1 MSRPIR
7 CHLYPSEAAAL
18 RAARVI
24 GLALGATET
33 LTIGG
38 VPSVVARKTWAIPFQ
53 LASGPNVGKWAV
65 PWKPRLVAIEG
76 RQVDDAGT
84 PRTVPL
90 DSTCVAV
97 SAAEREP

>member
-33 LTIGG
+33 LTLNG
-38 VPSVVARKTWAIPFQ
+38 VAAVVPRKTWAIPFR
-53 LASGPNVGKWAV
+53 LLSGPNVGQWAV
-65 PWKPRLVAIEG
+65 PWKPRLIAIEG

-97 SAAEREP
+97 AASERAP